1 MADSI
6 NTTIRIRGISD
17 ASLEAL
23 LDLIKE
29 SSIGFVVLDMF
40 ETNELPGS

>member
-6 NTTIRIRGISD
+6 NTTIRIRGISN

-23 LDLIKE
+23 LEIIKD
-29 SSIGFVVLDMF
+29 SSKGFVILDMF
-40 ETNELPGS
+40 DTNELPG